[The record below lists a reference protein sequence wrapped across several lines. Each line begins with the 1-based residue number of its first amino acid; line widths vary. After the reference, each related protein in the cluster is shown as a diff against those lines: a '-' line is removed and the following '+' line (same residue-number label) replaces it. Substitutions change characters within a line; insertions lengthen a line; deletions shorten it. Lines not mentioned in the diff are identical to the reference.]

1 MNMKKSLFAFILM
14 TALLSSAV
22 NSNAQRKF
30 DNDWK
35 EKIMCEKI
43 AFFTLELDITPEE
56 AKVFW
61 PVYNKVEKELD
72 QARHE
77 VMSSYKQ
84 LSEALETNRPEKEIS
99 ALVDKYIQAKIQ
111 QDKLDNSAVDSYKAV
126 LPVTKVAK
134 LYVAE
139 EKFRRQYIHKLHHR
153 PEDKK

>member
-1 MNMKKSLFAFILM
+1 M

-30 DNDWK
+30 DNEWK

-43 AFFTLELDITPEE
+43 ALFTIELDITPEE
-56 AKVFW
+56 AKAFW
-61 PVYNKVEKELD
+61 PVYNTVEKELD

-84 LSEALETNRPEKEIS
+84 LSEAVEANRPEKEIS
-99 ALVDKYIQAKIQ
+99 NLLDKYIQAKEQ
-111 QDKLDNSAVDSYKAV
+111 QDKIDNAAVDSYKTV
-126 LPVTKVAK
+126 LPIAKVAK

-139 EKFRRQYIHKLHHR
+139 EKFRRQYIHKLHHKQ
-153 PEDKK
+153 EDKK